1 MGFFRKM
8 VTSLVIG
15 TSYLTILWLSEYEI
29 FWELDFV
36 KWYLIPLEMTM
47 SSFFIE
53 KGWDF

>member
-15 TSYLTILWLSEYEI
+15 TSYLTILWLSEYKI
-29 FWELDFV
+29 FWVLDFV
-36 KWYLIPLEMTM
+36 KWYLILLEMTM

-53 KGWDF
+53 KEWDF